1 MFLGPRR
8 PPGVHGRPLL
18 RESGKANGTGDIV
31 TSTATHGAYEGGA
44 DQAAKVYEGYQ
55 PLLAE
60 DVADVIAYGI
70 TRPAHVNMDLMIV
83 RPRAQAHNTKIARG
97 TAAALAM

>member
-31 TSTATHGAYEGGA
+31 TSTTTHGAYEGGA
-44 DQAAKVYEGYQ
+44 DQAAEVYEGY
-55 PLLAE
+55 
-60 DVADVIAYGI
+60 
-70 TRPAHVNMDLMIV
+70 RPCSLKMSPTSSPTASPV
-83 RPRAQAHNTKIARG
+83 RHT
-97 TAAALAM
+97 